1 MFRIFLN
8 LIRCSL
14 YIAVGCLVGYYN
26 FGVSGVLG
34 LATNIVFFALGMLMV
49 MSWKSPE
56 KSCCEHNSEKMSLVE
71 IDTNAVAAEGPDTT
85 DKMSQ
90 L

>member
-56 KSCCEHNSEKMSLVE
+56 KSCCDHSSEETFSPETNTDVFAVE
-71 IDTNAVAAEGPDTT
+71 RLDTT
-85 DKMSQ
+85 DRANQ